1 MLGSPG
7 SVAMPIKLSDY
18 KILKECKGNRSN
30 RIFQVEEVATGAFL
44 ILKIIKIHD
53 LEKQLR
59 EIEVHKQL
67 KHKYVIK
74 LIDYDVSKTYIIL
87 TLEQAKY
94 GDLFAHLGRLREL
107 SPKSVLKFYFKV
119 VKAINYLHSNGFVHR
134 DIKPEN
140 VLVTRKFCPR
150 IADFGTSAQTGFI
163 KNTYCGTAEYM
174 APEIVLRLQ
183 QTEKVDVWAL
193 GILLYEMT
201 HNCTPFKNETPHGIM
216 RRLDADKVRFRS
228 DIDPA
233 IKNLILRILKF
244 KPEDRPSTKD
254 ILSDPI
260 FDIFRGDP
268 EKITGQFGAE
278 RTDAWD
284 QKVDARVQD
293 KLRAYKKSVNQNPQD
308 GSPTLTDLLM
318 KAKLYP
324 AEGSSSRSP
333 KSIKS
338 TQDLDSVCV
347 QKHSLLKDASSRE
360 NSRHG
365 EEAQS
370 RTNAGLATKSMQSL
384 GEFSDKLSQNC
395 SPGVF
400 GDFQSVAQRAKFQ
413 EDDGME
419 VTTDG
424 GRGLSDLVKK
434 NFVSAN
440 FFEKKKE
447 PMTEFSFGPKQK
459 IGPASRLFKDQSR
472 NNTYSLKEI

>member
-1 MLGSPG
+1 
-7 SVAMPIKLSDY
+7 MPIKLSDY

-30 RIFQVEEVATGAFL
+30 RIFQVEEVATGAHL

-74 LIDYDVSKTYIIL
+74 LVDYDVSKTYIIL

-216 RRLDADKVRFRS
+216 RRLEADKVRFRS
-228 DIDPA
+228 DLDPA
-233 IKNLILRILKF
+233 VKALILRILKF
-244 KPEDRPSTKD
+244 KPEDRPSTKE
-254 ILSDPI
+254 ILDDPI
-260 FDIFRGDP
+260 FDVFRGDP
-268 EKITGQFGAE
+268 EKIADKFGAE

-284 QKVDARVQD
+284 QKIDARVQQQ
-293 KLRAYKKSVNQNPQD
+293 LRAYKKSVNQNPEEA
-308 GSPTLTDLLM
+308 PRTLTDLLD
-318 KAKLYP
+318 KARMYP
-324 AEGSSSRSP
+324 AEAGGSRSP
-333 KSIKS
+333 KSVKS
-338 TQDLDSVCV
+338 TQDLDSMQV
-347 QKHSLLKDASSRE
+347 QKNSFLKDASSRE
-360 NSRHG
+360 NSRQG
-365 EEAQS
+365 EEALS
-370 RTNAGLATKSMQSL
+370 RTNVGMATKSMQSL
-384 GEFSDKLSQNC
+384 GDFSDKLSQNYN
-395 SPGVF
+395 PEVF
-400 GDFQSVAQRAKFQ
+400 VGLQSGAHKGYFQGNEDLVVA
-413 EDDGME
+413 
-419 VTTDG
+419 TDG
-424 GRGLSDLVKK
+424 GWGQGDAKK

-447 PMTEFSFGPKQK
+447 PTTECGFGPKAK
-459 IGPASRLFKDQSR
+459 VGPIHRIFKEPSKS
-472 NNTYSLKEI
+472 NACSLHEI